1 MKKLRLLTFSGVVF
15 VTLSITS
22 CGKNT
27 SNNVMCP
34 PIPEKANFLT
44 LKEDSAHIFLE
55 KTSQKTITKLSKGY
69 RLNPLNQTAQKT
81 EESEIGNCKYQ
92 AELTSDIKENLPQNN
107 NIAQDKNLPQNNNIT
122 QGSFWIEKKY
132 LEDFPNNNFSL
143 QLLLSLVLSIIQ
155 TLIVIVLFIIIRDI
169 NANQKRSVQKI
180 KETINQSYNQLLNQI
195 STKNDSKLDSYYKR
209 AKVKFKGISDQIIDL
224 KQSNSSALSQTKS
237 FSDSHPVGN
246 DYPSLQINTSS
257 YPENVFPSGINGP
270 VPTFKREIDEIIE
283 NFNDQKKDYFDSR
296 FQPLGLTKSSSQGL
310 VGEDGNRII
319 QLESFNDISK
329 DLFLQIMLDGENWLI
344 PNAASS
350 FVGQILNRLEEYPEI
365 FSVVESGKNKLTL
378 IKPAK
383 LKNVGSGLWEI
394 AEIGE
399 FEK

>member
-15 VTLSITS
+15 ITLSITS
-22 CGKNT
+22 CGKNN

-34 PIPEKANFLT
+34 PIPENANFLT

-55 KTSQKTITKLSKGY
+55 KTSQETITKLSKGY
-69 RLNPLNQTAQKT
+69 RLNPLNQTAQKR
-81 EESEIGNCKYQ
+81 EESEISNCKYQ
-92 AELTSDIKENLPQNN
+92 AELTSDIKENLPQN
-107 NIAQDKNLPQNNNIT
+107 KNIT

-132 LEDFPNNNFSL
+132 LEDFPNNNLSL
-143 QLLLSLVLSIIQ
+143 QFLLPLVLSIIQ
-155 TLIVIVLFIIIRDI
+155 TLIVIVLFILIRDI

-180 KETINQSYNQLLNQI
+180 KETIHQNYIQLLNQI
-195 STKNDSKLDSYYKR
+195 SIKNDSQLDSYYER
-209 AKVKFKGISDQIIDL
+209 AKVKLKRISDQIIDL

-237 FSDSHPVGN
+237 FSASHPVGN
-246 DYPSLQINTSS
+246 DYPPTQINTSS
-257 YPENVFPSGINGP
+257 YPESVFSSGINGP

-329 DLFLQIMLDGENWLI
+329 DLFLQIMLDEENWLI

-383 LKNVGSGLWEI
+383 LRNVGSGLWEI

-399 FEK
+399 FQR